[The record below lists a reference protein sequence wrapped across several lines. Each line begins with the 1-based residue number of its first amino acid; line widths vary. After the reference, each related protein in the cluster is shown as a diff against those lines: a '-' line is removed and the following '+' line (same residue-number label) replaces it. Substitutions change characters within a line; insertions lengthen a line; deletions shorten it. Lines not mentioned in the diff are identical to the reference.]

1 MNPFHNPLASP
12 RDIDTEPAFD
22 PIVNALQTAFHAPVP
37 TMRFNPLAAAPDVGP
52 SRAVRPWKP
61 VVAFGVVAA
70 LVLAAITV
78 PLISD
83 GGAQPASA
91 QEILAKVAA
100 GSRQPY
106 HVLTAGGRGDYTWEM
121 ESWYAN
127 SLTVRMEERD
137 YVNGQLTSTFGVVR
151 DGTEFW
157 MYNID
162 KTGVWVTHATNQGSE
177 PVPGLGPD
185 PFLGVSSLAD
195 ATSFL
200 SGATSSCTPVTRQP
214 DAVVDGRNAYVL
226 VAGPW
231 IPGCVDPRI
240 RFQSSEPFAGS
251 LVFWLD
257 QETLV
262 ALKEQSQDASGVP
275 IDNGYF
281 REVRTLDVGPVDASV
296 FNYTPPAGANVK
308 EVVGKAP

>member
-70 LVLAAITV
+70 VVLAAITV
-78 PLISD
+78 PLIGD

-185 PFLGVSSLAD
+185 PFLGVSSAAE
-195 ATSFL
+195 ATSLLL
-200 SGATSSCTPVTRQP
+200 SYSPCVPVTRGP
-214 DAVVDGRNAYVL
+214 DAKVDGRDAYV
-226 VAGPW
+226 VVEGPW
-231 IPGCVDPRI
+231 SPGCIDPRVSGAPAAPG
-240 RFQSSEPFAGS
+240 R

-257 QETLV
+257 KATFVILQEQV
-262 ALKEQSQDASGVP
+262 QDASGAPV
-275 IDNGYF
+275 DQGGYF
-281 REVRTLDVGPVDASV
+281 REVRTLDVGPVDPSV
-296 FNYTPPAGANVK
+296 FHYTPPAGVKVK
-308 EVVGKAP
+308 EVGGTAP